1 MGGPYSLLHFFSSC
15 GYYVVPTLPPDTS
28 ARSADSM
35 PPTKTTEPRG
45 MAPVPERLLSQRSVH
60 ETAQRRIRYRAV
72 KKRGRCCF
80 CFAVVCQRGNNH
92 LRLQRSGPER
102 LFSHASDLTN
112 EEVAP
117 PPIKS
122 STGTGTGAA
131 APPIS
136 PVPPAPPKTH
146 RRSRH
151 PSGPLSGTAK
161 TCRRTQQIE
170 RHLHRYNSPPTR
182 AGAGRTCT

>member
-1 MGGPYSLLHFFSSC
+1 MYVSDVLGIVYGHIRPMGGPYSLLHFFSSC

-117 PPIKS
+117 PPSQKLHGYRYRCR
-122 STGTGTGAA
+122 STTNIT
-131 APPIS
+131 S
-136 PVPPAPPKTH
+136 TTSTTKN
-146 RRSRH
+146 
-151 PSGPLSGTAK
+151 PSPLSPSLRSAFG
-161 TCRRTQQIE
+161 
-170 RHLHRYNSPPTR
+170 HR
-182 AGAGRTCT
+182 